1 MDKINRIRLPID
13 IMMTL
18 VSIVLMGGNYL
29 FPSDIVHE
37 ILGVALFVL
46 WAVHIAL
53 NRRWYASLAQASKL
67 ITSTNA
73 NDRRSYGAIFRGKYN
88 PYRVMQTVINCC
100 ILICTIFL
108 MISGIILSNHLFTFL
123 NIQVGLGFARIAHLL
138 ASHWYYLFMSLH
150 IGMHVGMIENKIK
163 QKRKDSHPEHNT
175 SHPEHNICHSG
186 YNISHPELV
195 SGSFAEE
202 MPNQVRHDSSSSLHD
217 GSSSL
222 HDGSSSQQECHSRA
236 PTRESP
242 NTEII
247 GSSPIMTDGANPI
260 MTLVGKILLALVCL
274 YGLYAFIARGVWKY
288 LILQQQFFFF
298 DLERGY
304 ILFAIDYISIIILFA
319 TLSHLLAKSLKKG
332 KL

>member
-1 MDKINRIRLPID
+1 MKKFRISLD
-13 IMMTL
+13 ITMTIL
-18 VSIVLMGGNYL
+18 SIILMGGNYL
-29 FPSDIVHE
+29 FPADLIHE

-46 WAVHIAL
+46 WAVHITL

-73 NDRRSYGAIFRGKYN
+73 NDRRSYGAIFKGKYN
-88 PYRVMQTVINCC
+88 PYRVMQTVINSC

-108 MISGIILSNHLFTFL
+108 MISGIILSNHIFTFL
-123 NIQVGLGFARIAHLL
+123 NIQGGLGFARIAHLL

-150 IGMHVGMIENKIK
+150 IGLHVGMIKNKMC
-163 QKRKDSHPEHNT
+163 HPAPIN
-175 SHPEHNICHSG
+175 C
-186 YNISHPELV
+186 HPELV
-195 SGSFAEE
+195 SGSHAEE
-202 MPNQVRHDSSSSLHD
+202 MPKQVRHDTFVQNRHD
-217 GSSSL
+217 KL
-222 HDGSSSQQECHSRA
+222 RKIL
-236 PTRESP
+236 P
-242 NTEII
+242 
-247 GSSPIMTDGANPI
+247 
-260 MTLVGKILLALVCL
+260 LILLALICA
-274 YGLYAFIARGVWKY
+274 YGIYAFIARGVWKY